1 MAPLKSAKSGVSPR
15 RVSLAS
21 HFASHPRLSET
32 ARSSAPSRVTSHTP
46 IKG

>member
-32 ARSSAPSRVTSHTP
+32 AVPVRPRVSRLTP
-46 IKG
+46 L